1 MKYLRK
7 DGQGKSAVLA
17 AARGTGGAMV
27 KVRSPSYERRDST
40 ALH

>member
-1 MKYLRK
+1 MKYLRE

-17 AARGTGGAMV
+17 AARGTAGAMDR
-27 KVRSPSYERRDST
+27 VRSPSYERKDST